1 MIDRKNKPK
10 KFSKLFTDN
19 ALRMYNWTGKN
30 KRAIS
35 TSEIFKLIKGKAAG
49 DIRLS
54 THIKSS
60 SVSHPFNIVY
70 WFDNDE
76 DRLQMFILCEFK
88 RLHNRVSKKMSRSA
102 NQSNSRSAE
111 EKKE

>member
-1 MIDRKNKPK
+1 MGHECAFNCLSLSLFQVKALIDRKNKPK

-35 TSEIFKLIKGKAAG
+35 TSEIFKLIKGKAVAG
-49 DIRLS
+49 DMRLS

-60 SVSHPFNIVY
+60 SVSHP
-70 WFDNDE
+70 
-76 DRLQMFILCEFK
+76 
-88 RLHNRVSKKMSRSA
+88 
-102 NQSNSRSAE
+102 
-111 EKKE
+111 